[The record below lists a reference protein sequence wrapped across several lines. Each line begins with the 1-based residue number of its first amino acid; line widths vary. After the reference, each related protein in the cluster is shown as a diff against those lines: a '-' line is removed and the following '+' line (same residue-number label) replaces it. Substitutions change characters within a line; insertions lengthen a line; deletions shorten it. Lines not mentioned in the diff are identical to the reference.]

1 MTLLPHLHVK
11 FESPTVMLQKAVE
24 RKGNVS
30 FKQYEYEKRN
40 KKSNLGCFDGFH

>member
-40 KKSNLGCFDGFH
+40 YCCPVKLNRA